1 MDPNKCKST
10 DWPILGLIWQNCCS
24 FYEKF
29 VSVDN
34 NWEKCPIMFNPLLR
48 TGRGGEMIGPEF
60 FRHNIPPIP
69 LVHAKE
75 ITVREVYENGNL
87 KQLDVINNN
96 LPVQLSLASYMRIA
110 GTVQYWKKKC

>member
-48 TGRGGEMIGPEF
+48 TGRGRGNDWAGVLQAQYTT
-60 FRHNIPPIP
+60 HP
-69 LVHAKE
+69 LGTCKGD
-75 ITVREVYENGNL
+75 NGKRGL
-87 KQLDVINNN
+87 
-96 LPVQLSLASYMRIA
+96 
-110 GTVQYWKKKC
+110 